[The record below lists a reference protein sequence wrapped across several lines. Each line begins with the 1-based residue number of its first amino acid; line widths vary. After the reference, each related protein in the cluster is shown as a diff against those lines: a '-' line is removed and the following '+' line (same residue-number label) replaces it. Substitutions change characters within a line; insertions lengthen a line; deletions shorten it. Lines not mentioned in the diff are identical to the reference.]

1 MVDRALENKGSD
13 ATAADKEAHRVRKA
27 ELGAAMDENGGVE
40 RYQQASVVS
49 TEHFKTSRFV
59 VRTLQ
64 ELAMIPTKGGRRLA
78 ALETGA
84 INVQL
89 QACPFLNVRALDI
102 NSQHAKI
109 EELNFF
115 DLEDTTMFTFDV
127 VVSSM
132 VVNCV
137 QCPYKRFEML
147 CRLVLQLTPTG
158 KLFLMLP
165 VRCVDSKHLRGNF
178 VPLLRA
184 LGLVDC
190 VKHHRT
196 PKIAFY
202 VLSRSSPATTT
213 LPTAATAAAV
223 GTAAAITSP
232 IDAVSFDHQGRTG
245 VQLVQALMEQVQT
258 SC

>member
-1 MVDRALENKGSD
+1 MLMVDRALENKGSK
-13 ATAADKEAHRVRKA
+13 ATAADKETHRVRKA
-27 ELGAAMDENGGVE
+27 ELTAAMDENGGVE

-64 ELAMIPTKGGRRLA
+64 ELAVIPTKGGRRLA
-78 ALETGA
+78 TLETGA

-89 QACPFLNVRALDI
+89 QACPFLNVRAIDI

-115 DLEDTTMFTFDV
+115 DLEDSTMFTFDV

-178 VPLLRA
+178 VPLLKA
-184 LGLVDC
+184 LGLKEC
-190 VKHHRT
+190 VEHHRT

-202 VLSRSSPATTT
+202 VLSRSPPGDTITAAAA
-213 LPTAATAAAV
+213 PAATAAA
-223 GTAAAITSP
+223 
-232 IDAVSFDHQGRTG
+232 AVTPLDGVAFNRQGCTG
-245 VQLVQALMEQVQT
+245 AHLVQKLMDQVR
-258 SC
+258 SA